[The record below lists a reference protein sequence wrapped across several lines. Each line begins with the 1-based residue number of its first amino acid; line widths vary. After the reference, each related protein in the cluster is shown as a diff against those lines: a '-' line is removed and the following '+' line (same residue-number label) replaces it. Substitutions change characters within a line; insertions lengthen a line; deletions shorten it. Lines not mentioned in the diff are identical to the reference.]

1 MKFGDLRIPFLKP
14 SLTHTIIS
22 HMCHDT
28 ISCGNRQ
35 FTWILFCLVSFQRV
49 GLNLVE
55 LLGTELV
62 WEDLGLKYDQN
73 DVCLRDLKVQQ
84 A

>member
-1 MKFGDLRIPFLKP
+1 MNFL
-14 SLTHTIIS
+14 SLVA
-22 HMCHDT
+22 
-28 ISCGNRQ
+28 
-35 FTWILFCLVSFQRV
+35 LFVGSFVSFQRV